1 MNIQDRPI
9 DFEIIQGDDHA
20 IQVTFKDEDGVAI
33 NITGYTV
40 YFTVKKKP
48 DADEDDSTA
57 VLKKEVSSHTD
68 PTNGITNIEIAGA
81 DTEDVEPRRYFYDL
95 QLKDASDK
103 ISSSKYGVLELIP
116 DITNRTT

>member
-1 MNIQDRPI
+1 MNINDRPI
-9 DFEIIQGDDHA
+9 DFEIIQGDDSA

-57 VLKKEVSSHTD
+57 VLKKEVTSHTD
-68 PTNGITNIEIAGA
+68 PTNGITNIEIAKA

-95 QLKDASDK
+95 QLKDGSGK
-103 ISSSKYGVLELIP
+103 ISSSKYGVLEIIP
-116 DITNRTT
+116 DITNRTS

>member
-1 MNIQDRPI
+1 MNINDRPI

-57 VLKKEVSSHTD
+57 VLKKEVTSHTD
-68 PTNGITNIEIAGA
+68 PTNGITNIEIAKA

-95 QLKDASDK
+95 QLKDGSGK
-103 ISSSKYGVLELIP
+103 ISSSKYGVLEIIP
-116 DITNRTT
+116 DITNRTS